1 VKKKLTM
8 CLIAGAV
15 TLLLAAC
22 NTDNETI
29 NTNATTEPTE
39 DNSQNEPST
48 ATNDSTQETP
58 PTDEPTNAISTPA
71 EAEFT
76 FPFNGTVIHLNQNM
90 AEILDA
96 LGEPSGV
103 RQTPSCAFDGY
114 DRIFGFGAINIH
126 TYPVGDDD
134 FIQIISIRDDSVTTP
149 GGIRLGSS
157 WGAVLDA
164 YGTDYVQDFSKHT
177 FTQGDTTLS
186 FFVEDGIVVEITYAL
201 IMD

>member
-1 VKKKLTM
+1 MKKKLTM

-29 NTNATTEPTE
+29 NTNATTEPAE
-39 DNSQNEPST
+39 DNLQIEPST
-48 ATNDSTQETP
+48 ATNNSTQETP
-58 PTDEPTNAISTPA
+58 PTNEPANPTSTPT

-76 FPFNGTVIHLNQNM
+76 FPFNGTVINLNQNM
-90 AEILDA
+90 AEILDT

-126 TYPVGDDD
+126 TYPVGDED

-149 GGIRLGSS
+149 GGIRLGNS